1 MLIDGNLVA
10 VTEIEADEARRQL
23 GLGDGYHLVQATQR
37 LYHDPGNGMLVI
49 PLPADLFV
57 VGFEDPAGEQR
68 FGVVRIN
75 SLKHKL
81 SEQQGYPLG
90 VN

>member
-10 VTEIEADEARRQL
+10 VTDIEADEARRQL
-23 GLGDGYHLVQATQR
+23 GLGEGFHLMQATQR
-37 LYHDPGNGMLVI
+37 LYHDPGGGMLVI

-57 VGFEDPAGEQR
+57 VGFEDTAGEQR

-81 SEQQGYPLG
+81 PVHQGYPSG
-90 VN
+90 AS